1 MRIAEL
7 VSARVLNGAARH
19 CIAIAEALAE
29 RGHEVLLLHRP
40 ELDLPSLGAGVTP
53 LTTSFRR
60 SPAELKALAGRL
72 RAAEVEVIHTHMSS
86 AHFHGALLRTF
97 WGVPT
102 VGVAHARHFQPHWLF
117 NDRVIAPSRS
127 TAAYHLKVNRVSP
140 RRMRVIPNFIDPDA
154 CPPITPERR
163 AAARTWLDLRP
174 NALIIGSVS
183 DITPGKRPS
192 DLVAAARPLL
202 QSGAQLVIAGAEL
215 DAGEAARTRAA
226 AEGLDVRLI
235 GRRADI
241 PDLLPAFDI
250 FALASERE
258 EMPMS
263 ILEAMAAALPVVA
276 IDVGGIP
283 EMVAEGETGFLVP
296 ARDTAAFGERLARL
310 ASDPAM
316 RGGMGLAGRARA
328 RAEFGRGPTV
338 ERIEQV
344 LAEAAALRPGW
355 SAELSGPQ

>member
-1 MRIAEL
+1 MKVAEL

-29 RGHEVLLLHRP
+29 RGHEVLLFHRP
-40 ELDLPSLGAGVTP
+40 ELDLPPLAAGVTP
-53 LTTSFRR
+53 LATSFRR
-60 SPAELKALAGRL
+60 SPGELKALARKL
-72 RAAEVEVIHTHMSS
+72 RAAGVEVIHTHMSS

-102 VGVAHARHFQPHWLF
+102 VGAAHARHFQPHWLF

-140 RRMRVIPNFIDPDA
+140 GRMRVIANFIDPDA
-154 CPPITPERR
+154 YPGITPERR
-163 AAARTWLDLRP
+163 AAARARLELRP
-174 NALIIGSVS
+174 DALVIGSVA

-215 DAGEAARTRAA
+215 DAGEAARTRTAA
-226 AEGLDVRLI
+226 AGLDVRLI
-235 GRRADI
+235 GRRTDI
-241 PDLLPAFDI
+241 PELLPAFDI

-263 ILEAMAAALPVVA
+263 ILEAMATGLPVVA

-283 EMVAEGETGFLVP
+283 EMVVEGETGFLVT

-310 ASDPAM
+310 AGDPDLRA
-316 RGGMGLAGRARA
+316 RMGAAGRARA
-328 RAEFGRGPTV
+328 QAEFGRAPMV
-338 ERIEQV
+338 ERIERV
-344 LAEAAALRPGW
+344 LTEAAALRPGW
-355 SAELSGPQ
+355 RG

>member
-1 MRIAEL
+1 MKVAEL

-40 ELDLPSLGAGVTP
+40 ELDLPPLGAGVTP
-53 LTTSFRR
+53 FAASFRR
-60 SPAELKALAGRL
+60 SPRELRALAARL
-72 RAAEVEVIHTHMSS
+72 RAAGVEVIHTHMSS

-140 RRMRVIPNFIDPDA
+140 RRMRVILNFIDPDA
-154 CPPITPERR
+154 YPEITPERR
-163 AAARTWLDLRP
+163 AAARARLELRP
-174 NALIIGSVS
+174 DALVIGSVA

-202 QSGAQLVIAGAEL
+202 EAGAQLVIAGAEL

-226 AEGLDVRLI
+226 AQGLDVRLI
-235 GRRADI
+235 GRRTDV
-241 PDLLPAFDI
+241 PELLAGFDI

-258 EMPMS
+258 EMPMA
-263 ILEAMAAALPVVA
+263 ILEAMATGLPVAA

-283 EMVAEGETGFLVP
+283 EMVVEGETGFLVR

-310 ASDPAM
+310 AGDPGLRAS
-316 RGGMGLAGRARA
+316 MGAAGRARA
-328 RAEFGRGPTV
+328 QAEFGRGPMV

-344 LAEAAALRPGW
+344 LAEASALRPGW
-355 SAELSGPQ
+355 RG